1 MNKDNNKF
9 KKRLTNLDEKIW
21 ELVARIDETKGK
33 WSAGSKL
40 TPSTLTTLRQS
51 VLITSAGASTRIEG
65 SCLSDEEVEK
75 IMRGLSVT
83 KFRERDV
90 QEVQGYLEV
99 LQNTFDGFETL
110 SLREGVIQHLHKELL
125 QYSEKDVLHR
135 GKYKQKENIV
145 GIQNEKGEVEEIIFE
160 TTPAWLVQKEMT
172 EIVEWTHQEL
182 DKKEIHP
189 LLVIGNFLVE
199 FLKIHPFEDGNG
211 RLSRVL
217 TNILL
222 LRAGYLYMPYVSHEQ
237 IVEHRKEEYYLA
249 LRQSQATFKTAHESV
264 EAWLIFFLNVVLK
277 QGTQAILLLESEQLE
292 DILSP
297 KQLKIWDYISGV
309 DEASAG
315 DIAKNTGIARP
326 TVNQGLEKL
335 LRLTKIK
342 RIGQGRAVRYQKL
355 T

>member
-1 MNKDNNKF
+1 MNENNNKF
-9 KKRLTNLDEKIW
+9 KKRLTSLDGKIW
-21 ELVARIDETKGK
+21 ELIARIDEIKGK

-51 VLITSAGASTRIEG
+51 VLITSTGASTRIEG
-65 SCLSDEEVEK
+65 SRLSDEEVEK

-90 QEVQGYLEV
+90 QEVRGYLEV
-99 LQNTFDGFETL
+99 LQNIFDSFNTL

-172 EIVEWTHQEL
+172 EIVEWTYQEL
-182 DKKEIHP
+182 DKKEIHS
-189 LLVIGNFLVE
+189 LLIIGNFLVE

-217 TNILL
+217 TNALL
-222 LRAGYLYMPYVSHEQ
+222 LRAGYVYMPYVSHER
-237 IVEHRKEEYYLA
+237 IVERKKEEYYLA
-249 LRQSQATFKTAHESV
+249 LRQSQATFKTDQESI
-264 EAWLIFFLNVVLK
+264 EAWLSFFLGVVLE

-292 DILSP
+292 DMLSP
-297 KQLKIWDYISGV
+297 KQLKVWGYISGV
-309 DEASAG
+309 AEASAG
-315 DIAKNTGIARP
+315 DIAKHTGVARP

-335 LRLTKIK
+335 LRLNKIK

-355 T
+355 I

>member
-1 MNKDNNKF
+1 
-9 KKRLTNLDEKIW
+9 
-21 ELVARIDETKGK
+21 
-33 WSAGSKL
+33 
-40 TPSTLTTLRQS
+40 
-51 VLITSAGASTRIEG
+51 
-65 SCLSDEEVEK
+65 
-75 IMRGLSVT
+75 
-83 KFRERDV
+83 
-90 QEVQGYLEV
+90 
-99 LQNTFDGFETL
+99 
-110 SLREGVIQHLHKELL
+110 
-125 QYSEKDVLHR
+125 LHR

-182 DKKEIHP
+182 GKKEIHP

-277 QGTQAILLLESEQLE
+277 QGTQVILLLESEQLE
-292 DILSP
+292 DMLSP
-297 KQLKIWDYISGV
+297 KQLKIWDYISNM
-309 DEASAG
+309 EETSAG
-315 DIAKNTGIARP
+315 DIAKNTDIARP

-335 LRLTKIK
+335 LRLNKIK
-342 RIGQGRAVRYQKL
+342 RIGQGRATRYKKYF
-355 T
+355 